1 VNIYPAE
8 AEEALYGHP
17 AVADVGVIGVPNVEW
32 GEDVKAV
39 VVLAPG
45 HAPSPALASELI
57 AHCRERIAHFKCP
70 RTVDFVTEL
79 PRLETGKLNKRAL
92 RERYRTA

>member
-1 VNIYPAE
+1 
-8 AEEALYGHP
+8 
-17 AVADVGVIGVPNVEW
+17 VADVGVIGVPNAEW

-39 VVLAPG
+39 VLLAPG
-45 HAPSPALASELI
+45 HTPSAALATELI

-70 RTVDFVTEL
+70 RTVDFVSEL

-92 RERYRTA
+92 RERYRTG